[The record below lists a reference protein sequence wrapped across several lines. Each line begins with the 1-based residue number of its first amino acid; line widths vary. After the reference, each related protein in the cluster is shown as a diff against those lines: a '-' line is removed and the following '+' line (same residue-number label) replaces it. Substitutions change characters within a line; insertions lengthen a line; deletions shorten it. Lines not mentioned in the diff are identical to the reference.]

1 MLWANTVGQSL
12 RADTV
17 EGSGVQGEEDGGLD
31 AWENTTKEN
40 VAHHQRRMSKCFLV
54 KFRDSSRSV

>member
-1 MLWANTVGQSL
+1 MLWANTVGQFP

-40 VAHHQRRMSKCFLV
+40 VPSEAYV
-54 KFRDSSRSV
+54 KMLLG